1 MKLIKFITVLVSFG
15 LSFSSVANEHLTH
28 KGWNTLLNKHV
39 DEAGNVDYKGFKS
52 EEKALNEYLT
62 VLSKNHPDNSW
73 KRNDRLAFW
82 INAYNAFTVKLIV
95 KNYPLKSIKDLG
107 GSIYKVN
114 TPWDIKF
121 IKIGEEV
128 YDLNNIEHGM
138 IRKEFSDPRIHF
150 AVNCASVS
158 CPKLRNEAYVGTTI
172 EQQLEDQAKYF
183 INNKVKNQIKSTKKA
198 KLSKIFRWYKGDFT
212 SSGMSIVEYI
222 NQYADVKLEADAK
235 IEFLDYDWDLNGK

>member
-28 KGWNTLLNKHV
+28 KEWNTLLNKHV

-95 KNYPLKSIKDLG
+95 KNYPVKSIKDLG

>member
-15 LSFSSVANEHLTH
+15 MSFSSVANEHLTH

-95 KNYPLKSIKDLG
+95 KNYPVKSIKDLG

>member
-15 LSFSSVANEHLTH
+15 LSCSSVANEHLTH

-95 KNYPLKSIKDLG
+95 KNYPVKSIKDLG

>member
-82 INAYNAFTVKLIV
+82 INAYNASTVKLIV
-95 KNYPLKSIKDLG
+95 KNYPVKSIKDLG

-198 KLSKIFRWYKGDFT
+198 NLSKIFRWYKGDFT

>member
-95 KNYPLKSIKDLG
+95 KNYPVKSIKDLG

>member
-95 KNYPLKSIKDLG
+95 KNYPVKSIKDLG

-172 EQQLEDQAKYF
+172 DQQLEDQAKYF

>member
-95 KNYPLKSIKDLG
+95 KNYPVKSIKDLG

-235 IEFLDYDWDLNGK
+235 IEFLDYDWELNGK

>member
-95 KNYPLKSIKDLG
+95 KNYPVKSIKDLG

-172 EQQLEDQAKYF
+172 DQQLEDQAKYF

-198 KLSKIFRWYKGDFT
+198 KLSKIFRWYKGDFI
-212 SSGMSIVEYI
+212 SSGMSVVEYI

>member
-95 KNYPLKSIKDLG
+95 KNYPVKSIKDLG

-172 EQQLEDQAKYF
+172 DQQLEDQAKYF

-235 IEFLDYDWDLNGK
+235 IEFLDFDWDLNGK

>member
-28 KGWNTLLNKHV
+28 KGWNTLLNKYV
-39 DEAGNVDYKGFKS
+39 DEAGYVDYKGFKS

-95 KNYPLKSIKDLG
+95 KNYPVKSIKDLG